1 MAKKKSDAAQDA
13 EVMKNMTPRQMLA
26 FKKGDKKM
34 DENKTMSRSTDESK
48 DEDLATKVKKK
59 FPAKKKKAVAKKK

>member
-13 EVMKNMTPRQMLA
+13 EVMKNMTPRQMIA

-34 DENKTMSRSTDESK
+34 DENKAMSRS
-48 DEDLATKVKKK
+48 EDKAADKALAKKVKKEM
-59 FPAKKKKAVAKKK
+59 PAKKKAVAKKK